1 MRDRP
6 IGQTARSG
14 FQIGV
19 RKTLPFSPDE
29 IWSALLSPEGTTIW
43 LGGPVQIA
51 EGGSHALENGTTG
64 TIRVYAPG
72 SHVRLTWQ
80 PAGWTQ
86 ASMVLVRVMP
96 AKTGT
101 TLSFHQE
108 QLDGPARRAM
118 MKERWDRVIAT
129 VYLLIGEGARP
140 HSRGKD

>member
-1 MRDRP
+1 MAVRAV
-6 IGQTARSG
+6 GQTAKSG

-43 LGGPVQIA
+43 LGGPVEIS
-51 EGGSHALENGTTG
+51 EGASYALENGTTG

-86 ASMVLVRVMP
+86 ASVVQVRVIL

-118 MKERWDRVIAT
+118 MKERWDRVIAMLYVLVGDRT
-129 VYLLIGEGARP
+129 AP
-140 HSRGKD
+140 